1 MVFFCVIFFFTLQM
15 LFLGFPTLEGKLQE
29 FRKNLRASKQ
39 LSWDESWDHTVLPL
53 LSQTE

>member
-1 MVFFCVIFFFTLQM
+1 MVFFCVIFFTLQM

-39 LSWDESWDHTVLPL
+39 LSWDESWDQTVLPL